1 MIYCMMRE
9 ETKDTHKPPQ
19 IKKVALD
26 VFRGYFLFSKNHVQ
40 LLRKQMEK
48 EAFENI
54 TDGRVC
60 MTDSEEVRAYR
71 RSGRCAPHLSG
82 G

>member
-1 MIYCMMRE
+1 MMRE

-60 MTDSEEVRAYR
+60 MTDSEEVRSYR
-71 RSGRCAPHLSG
+71 RGCSSTPHLSG
-82 G
+82 R

>member
-1 MIYCMMRE
+1 MHAKASSNQKSSLGCV
-9 ETKDTHKPPQ
+9 PG
-19 IKKVALD
+19 L
-26 VFRGYFLFSKNHVQ
+26 LFWVGKNHVQ

-60 MTDSEEVRAYR
+60 MTDSEEVRPYR
-71 RSGRCAPHLSG
+71 RGYSGASHLSG
-82 G
+82 R